1 MIWPLFRFWG
11 KFFVG
16 FLENLKKSKRHSEIN
31 WPLAV
36 FLTKT
41 KTKDW
46 LSVIWWENSNLLY
59 VQTIYKSVSSNRPPL
74 LENLPLNTGRLFI
87 TTCIHHSYL
96 LLSLK
101 LRPQR
106 IAYQLRYSNPILQS
120 TSPHFTIITKN
131 IQKVSLLSK
140 QQKLLRLQQK
150 NPSQKVSSS
159 PTSYLTDIT
168 KMAGRKKMWKIQGI
182 FPYQIF

>member
-1 MIWPLFRFWG
+1 MNSVV
-11 KFFVG
+11 FF
-16 FLENLKKSKRHSEIN
+16 
-31 WPLAV
+31 A
-36 FLTKT
+36 KT
-41 KTKDW
+41 KQKTD
-46 LSVIWWENSNLLY
+46 SVIWWGNSNLLY
-59 VQTIYKSVSSNRPPL
+59 VETIYKSVSSTGPPL

-87 TTCIHHSYL
+87 KTCIHHSYL

-106 IAYQLRYSNPILQS
+106 IAYQLKYSNPILQL
-120 TSPHFTIITKN
+120 TSPHFTIIIKN

-168 KMAGRKKMWKIQGI
+168 KMAGRKKM
-182 FPYQIF
+182 

>member
-1 MIWPLFRFWG
+1 MTSHIRSALWTLLCLHFLSFLVTGSQLSQRFAVRNSVLQKPKQMPDSQLFGG
-11 KFFVG
+11 KIQICCMLRLGLV
-16 FLENLKKSKRHSEIN
+16 E
-31 WPLAV
+31 
-36 FLTKT
+36 
-41 KTKDW
+41 
-46 LSVIWWENSNLLY
+46 
-59 VQTIYKSVSSNRPPL
+59 TIYKSVSSTRPPL

-168 KMAGRKKMWKIQGI
+168 KMAGRKKM
-182 FPYQIF
+182 